1 MKPERSSFLR
11 VTALVLAL
19 ILLLPMLFAC
29 KKESAASD
37 APSLTVDESGEMTFS
52 LRLDAVDLQAH
63 TGQTAYLYELLPGE
77 DLSAINGKSSM
88 LRSKVSSKISFTFP
102 VTDENGADRRCNS
115 YLLTFSDG
123 TVYSDP
129 VYLSNPHL
137 LAKNTDAFPHT
148 NTIKGMNAGNE
159 ELSLSLHGAHT
170 LIPLSAAELVTGDT
184 PTVWNGISLSLNSGI
199 LSQTDGKVAS
209 AARAGMQISLE
220 LTVGEEVPV
229 AHTAAL
235 INLLLERYSTK
246 ESGTVTA
253 LILKNSNLPQAE
265 EETYS
270 ASVSRMATLMRAA
283 HTAMVS
289 RVQNGRVYL
298 GADTTVGSL
307 KNYTVAVYNTAK
319 KLAPF
324 SFGVALYPDPL
335 TASLTEGSGEPSE
348 EATDQPLLLSDLN
361 DTVKDLSDE
370 MGSATRFAV
379 LGLAIPAEDPELQS
393 ALYAYA
399 YRVSLLAK
407 ADFLIYSTP
416 VGDGTGLYDSNG
428 TARPVAEC
436 FALADTADNVVAES
450 LAAEL
455 LGEEWTSLKSVRA
468 ARVDIKEIANAGV
481 SDDLGKRYFD
491 FSDGNNP
498 GFTAAGGASAPTV
511 VRSDLWQTSV
521 LTASVPVD
529 FYGKASGF
537 RYELPDVK
545 KLEDAHVLSANVLP
559 QASDAE
565 QAEITLHLNGTASDG
580 RRISLTSTVTLSC
593 NTWQSVTFHIRSFT
607 TQLNPD
613 APCTMTLTMKPVTEQ
628 SEDAES
634 GVQALWLHSVN
645 LRGAAADYSV
655 LILVGLILGGFAIG
669 FSVMLPV
676 LLRKRKVSKSKKI

>member
-1 MKPERSSFLR
+1 MKPEHSSFLR

-19 ILLLPMLFAC
+19 ILLLPVLFAC
-29 KKESAASD
+29 KKESAASEV
-37 APSLTVDESGEMTFS
+37 PSLTVDESGEMTFS

-77 DLSAINGKSSM
+77 DLSAINGKASM
-88 LRSKVSSKISFTFP
+88 LRGKVSSKISFTFP

-137 LAKNTDAFPHT
+137 LAKNTEAFPHS
-148 NTIKGMNAGNE
+148 NTIKGMNAENE

-170 LIPLSAAELVTGDT
+170 LIPLSAVELVTGDS
-184 PTVWNGISLSLNSGI
+184 PTVWNGISLSLNSG
-199 LSQTDGKVAS
+199 LLAQTDGKVAS

-253 LILKNSNLPQAE
+253 LILKNSNLPDVD
-265 EETYS
+265 ETYS
-270 ASVSRMATLMRAA
+270 ASVSRMATLMRVA

-289 RVQNGRVYL
+289 RVQNGRIYL
-298 GADTTVGSL
+298 GADATVNHL
-307 KNYTVAVYNTAK
+307 KTYTVEVYNIAK
-319 KLAPF
+319 KIAPL

-335 TASLTEGSGEPSE
+335 TASLAPERGEP
-348 EATDQPLLLSDLN
+348 TDSAVDHSLILSDLN
-361 DTVKDLSDE
+361 DTVEDLSDE

-399 YRVSLLAK
+399 YRASLLAK

-416 VGDGTGLYDSNG
+416 VGEETGLYDGNG
-428 TARPVAEC
+428 TARPAAEC
-436 FALADTADNVVAES
+436 FALADTADNVVAEA

-468 ARVDIKEIANAGV
+468 ARVHIKEIANAGV

-491 FSDGNNP
+491 FAEGNNP
-498 GFTAAGGASAPTV
+498 GFTAAGGATAPTV

-545 KLEDAHVLSANVLP
+545 KLEDAHVMSANVLP

-580 RRISLTSTVTLSC
+580 RRISLTSAVTLSC

-613 APCTMTLTMKPVTEQ
+613 APCTMTLTMKPLTEQ
-628 SEDAES
+628 SEDAEG

-645 LRGAAADYSV
+645 LRGAAADHSV
-655 LILVGLILGGFAIG
+655 LILVGLILGGFAVG
-669 FSVMLPV
+669 FSVMLPI